1 VPSDERPVIAAADA
15 APGDADPGP
24 VRPGSGGHAA
34 DSPTGED
41 RVLEAP
47 EAEGAAEEPEPSAS
61 QGAAPS
67 AAPNEPA
74 ASVRRA
80 RPRRLVAA
88 VAAAAIAVAAALVA
102 ATYTPLFSA
111 DAIRVRGIHH
121 LTKGEILRASG
132 LERGVNVFHLDA
144 EAVEARVERDPWVAE
159 ATLTKELPG
168 TVVLTIRERV
178 PVAVVNDGSV
188 ERLVADD
195 GGLLGI
201 GAPSDL
207 PRIVANEGATT
218 TDPAAVRS
226 AATAVSAMRPD
237 VRRQIAFV
245 YLLPEGELALE
256 LHSGVP
262 IAYGAPEDAASKA
275 QALAALLRYAERTGE
290 RYSAIDVSVPT
301 APAGT
306 LVGS

>member
-1 VPSDERPVIAAADA
+1 
-15 APGDADPGP
+15 
-24 VRPGSGGHAA
+24 
-34 DSPTGED
+34 
-41 RVLEAP
+41 
-47 EAEGAAEEPEPSAS
+47 
-61 QGAAPS
+61 
-67 AAPNEPA
+67 
-74 ASVRRA
+74 
-80 RPRRLVAA
+80 
-88 VAAAAIAVAAALVA
+88 
-102 ATYTPLFSA
+102 
-111 DAIRVRGIHH
+111 
-121 LTKGEILRASG
+121 
-132 LERGVNVFHLDA
+132 
-144 EAVEARVERDPWVAE
+144 VAE

-178 PVAVVNDGSV
+178 PVAVVSDGSV

-226 AATAVSAMRPD
+226 AAAAVSAMRPD

-306 LVGS
+306 LVGG